1 MTKILV
7 NVTFAYQKTGSE
19 SKDLLA
25 FNLLIY
31 NQSRDN
37 SRKFPK
43 ICQQCKDEVNYCLSH
58 LVTSSNQ
65 ICHRQ
70 VIFYL
75 FSSFCRH
82 KEIFLSLFFRRI
94 NTNSIVTAKKLLV
107 FVSMKLCF
115 EIIFLRTILPHILCP
130 FIILVRNQCN
140 SWIFLST
147 SIIHILSFF
156 SQYDLYETNAIFI
169 LLRLIV

>member
-1 MTKILV
+1 MTTVGNFQKYANIVRMKLITV
-7 NVTFAYQKTGSE
+7 YPIWSRPVTRYVIDKLFFICFHRSV
-19 SKDLLA
+19 D
-25 FNLLIY
+25 I
-31 NQSRDN
+31 
-37 SRKFPK
+37 RKFFA
-43 ICQQCKDEVNYCLSH
+43 IINL
-58 LVTSSNQ
+58 
-65 ICHRQ
+65 I
-70 VIFYL
+70 
-75 FSSFCRH
+75 
-82 KEIFLSLFFRRI
+82 LSLFFRRI

-169 LLRLIV
+169 LLTLLSKWRNFKETLLTDPAHLYS

>member
-43 ICQQCKDEVNYCLSH
+43 IWQQCKDEVNYCLSH

-65 ICHRQ
+65 ICYRQ

-156 SQYDLYETNAIFI
+156 PQYDLYETNAIFI